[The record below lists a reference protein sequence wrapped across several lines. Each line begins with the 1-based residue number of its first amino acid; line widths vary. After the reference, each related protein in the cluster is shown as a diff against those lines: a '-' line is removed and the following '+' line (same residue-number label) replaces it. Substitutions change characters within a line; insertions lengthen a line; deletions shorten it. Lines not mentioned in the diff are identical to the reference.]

1 MFQIPENLTEFLY
14 WFKER
19 TETFWRQNPRVEEM
33 WGGRFT
39 EWPAGIHW
47 IGLSEAEIDAVEAR
61 YNVRFTPDH
70 REFLRVLHTLDQPYT
85 HIIPPDSWD
94 EGGPVAERLC
104 YNWLT
109 QEEEIRRR
117 LGNPYEDL
125 HTKWMPVWGPKPAT
139 AEQQLAAFNERFA
152 QAPALLPIHIHRYV
166 VSEPLEAGNPVLSM
180 MWGADI
186 IVYCWNLRHYLLY
199 EFGQYLDMP
208 PESYES
214 YFDEEDQEWYER
226 VPEFSRI
233 YEQALATSFGRRIPL
248 YEDFIQTSQ
257 GWPPRADDPGSNGY
271 GPILTP

>member
-1 MFQIPENLTEFLY
+1 MFHIPEDFTEFLY

-33 WGGRFT
+33 GGRFT

-70 REFLRVLHTLDQPYT
+70 REFLRVLHALDQPYT
-85 HIIPPDSWD
+85 HVIPPDSWD
-94 EGGPVAERLC
+94 EGGSEAERLC

-109 QEEEIRRR
+109 EEEEIRRR

-125 HTKWMPVWGPKPAT
+125 HTKWLPVWGPKPAT
-139 AEQQLAAFNERFA
+139 AEQQLAAFNERFG

-180 MWGADI
+180 MWNADI
-186 IVYCWNLRHYLLY
+186 IVYGWNLRYYLLA
-199 EFGQYLDMP
+199 EFYDYLDLP
-208 PESYES
+208 PELE
-214 YFDEEDQEWYER
+214 FDEEDQQWYAQWKPHAHYVTER
-226 VPEFSRI
+226 DRAI
-233 YEQALATSFGRRIPL
+233 RLGLRIPF
-248 YEDFIQTSQ
+248 YEDFIETSQ
-257 GWPPRADDPGSNGY
+257 GWPPRAEGQRL
-271 GPILTP
+271 GPILDV